1 MFVWLLWRLI
11 YILLEH
17 VQEYLKSVENSD
29 NANVNEK

>member
-1 MFVWLLWRLI
+1 MAIVTLI
-11 YILLEH
+11 YILLEN